1 MTGTTLSVGIQH
13 YNMFSFDSYAE
24 AVYNVDFSVEVQIK
38 FVAAVELSWLLF
50 VLYPVYVLAQLPR
63 RLQKICLLIE
73 TMTSFLSFVRFFSIQ
88 LIEP

>member
-13 YNMFSFDSYAE
+13 YNMFSFDSYVAV
-24 AVYNVDFSVEVQIK
+24 VYNIDFSVEFQIK
-38 FVAAVELSWLLF
+38 VVAAVELSWLLF

-73 TMTSFLSFVRFFSIQ
+73 TMTSFLSFFRFFSIK
-88 LIEP
+88 